1 MAAGSGAERYE
12 IHRDGK
18 WPALAGGAFA
28 VVLGILVLRM
38 PWHDGFLL
46 SQVFLWAFC
55 LLCLAGGGLAVFAVV
70 TSAARPEIRVD
81 RTGFRAPAT
90 GFRAD
95 WPSVRRIE
103 IGTVEL
109 RQRNFL
115 QPAGTPLPRRRVI
128 HVVCEGRRYEFQLV
142 RERLLPVEGIR
153 AGIQRFAGEV
163 PVQVLELIER
173 REEWNV
179 PGPRG

>member
-1 MAAGSGAERYE
+1 MAAQAGAGSYE
-12 IHRDGK
+12 IRGDGR
-18 WPALAGGAFA
+18 WSALAGAVFA
-28 VVLGILVLRM
+28 VVLGVLVLRM

-46 SQVFLWAFC
+46 SQLFLWAFC
-55 LLCLAGGGLAVFAVV
+55 LACFAGGALVVVAVV
-70 TSAARPEIRVD
+70 TSAARPDVRVD
-81 RTGFRAPAT
+81 RTGFQAPAS

-95 WPSVRRIE
+95 WPSVRQIE

-109 RQRNFL
+109 RRRNFL

-128 HVVCEGRRYEFQLV
+128 WVVRGDRRYEFQLV
-142 RERLLPVEGIR
+142 RERPLPVEEIR

-163 PVQVLELIER
+163 PVHVLELTEG
-173 REEWNV
+173 REEWNA